1 MENKTEKRK
10 LKYEKPVLVS
20 LSYHS
25 AEAQQFSGQ
34 CGNGSVATAA
44 QCRKGGLAK
53 NQCTI
58 GLTAGQGCGPGTT
71 PSRCVSG
78 TAG

>member
-20 LSYHS
+20 LSYDS
-25 AEAQQFSGQ
+25 AEAQTFGQ

-44 QCRKGGLAK
+44 QCTKGGLAK
-53 NQCTI
+53 NQCSI
-58 GLTAGQGCGPGTT
+58 GLTAGQRCSPGSS
-71 PSRCVSG
+71 PSRCVNG
-78 TAG
+78 PAG